1 MTLGEKIKK
10 LRKEKG
16 MSQGD
21 LADALE
27 THQTAVSKLEL
38 NKAKPSHDTLIKL
51 SKVFGVSV
59 SYFVD
64 ESIKY
69 SESEKSF
76 VNEYTKLFPSELNIK
91 VNELAAEYKT
101 DDDEEAILTKE
112 EAEDA
117 VKYIKYL
124 LSQRKDKS

>member
-10 LRKEKG
+10 LRKERN

-21 LADALE
+21 LADCLE
-27 THQTAVSKLEL
+27 THQTAVSQFEL
-38 NKAKPSHDTLIKL
+38 NKKKPSRDTLVKL
-51 SKVFGVSV
+51 SKVFEVSV
-59 SYFVD
+59 DYFID
-64 ESIKY
+64 EENPHY

-76 VNEYTKLFPSELNIK
+76 VNEYTKLFPSELNLK
-91 VNELAAEYKT
+91 VSELAEEYKT
-101 DDDEEAILTKE
+101 GDDNESILTKE

-124 LSQRKDKS
+124 LSQRKDR